1 MPQISKGRKYILIRD
16 DGETELKG
24 VKYER
29 DDCIQ
34 NKPKRLFQI

>member
-16 DGETELKG
+16 DGETKLKG
-24 VKYER
+24 VNYER